1 MFIINFQMKLN
12 IIICFK
18 ELRTITDVYCK
29 HKQSCE
35 LIQSEIIE
43 LQQVEY
49 SVTSQLQMNEQAISD
64 LNENMKKKQQK
75 GSCYI
80 LCYD

>member
-1 MFIINFQMKLN
+1 MFIQMKLN

-18 ELRTITDVYCK
+18 ELRTITAEYCK

-35 LIQSEIIE
+35 LIQSQIIE
-43 LQQVEY
+43 LQEVES
-49 SVTSQLQMNEQAISD
+49 SVTLQLQMNEQAISD
-64 LNENMKKKQQK
+64 LNENMKKKDQK
-75 GSCYI
+75 GSWYI